1 MGLFRYVPVV
11 LRAIAWTLFAL
22 LIATLGKV
30 MIK

>member
-1 MGLFRYVPVV
+1 VAVFE
-11 LRAIAWTLFAL
+11 RALSWTLFAL